1 MLTKESRRARAQLAS
16 TASKAA
22 RRPDDAETAQAV
34 EEARRNYR
42 FVAASDYIRAVV
54 DAAPPL
60 TPEQRDRLATLLRGV
75 DRRNGFQVGGPDGPA
90 PTSTS
95 EHGSS
100 ATPTRPGET
109 AVRNVMRS
117 TAR

>member
-1 MLTKESRRARAQLAS
+1 MLTKESLRARAQLAS

-42 FVAASDYIRAVV
+42 FVAASDYVRRLV

-60 TPEQRDRLATLLRGV
+60 TVDQRDRLAVLLRGG
-75 DRRNGFQVGGPDGPA
+75 DRRDDAGRAGGPDA
-90 PTSTS
+90 
-95 EHGSS
+95 
-100 ATPTRPGET
+100 A
-109 AVRNVMRS
+109 A
-117 TAR
+117 